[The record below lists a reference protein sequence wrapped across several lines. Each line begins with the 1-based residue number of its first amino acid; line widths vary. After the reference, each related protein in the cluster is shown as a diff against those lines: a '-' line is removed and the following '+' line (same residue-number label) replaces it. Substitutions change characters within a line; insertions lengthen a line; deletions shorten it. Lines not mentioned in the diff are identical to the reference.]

1 MTEDRKRISL
11 AIKIWWLYQQRY
23 DEAKKWILRIVGD
36 GEYAPDYRRLVREK
50 NIPNVIFEGQDGV
63 NGLLVKEGD
72 CDGFVRKLHDL
83 LSNDGERRRMAV
95 SGLDVVNRFSVDRMM
110 EQWMKILGGN

>member
-1 MTEDRKRISL
+1 MTSDAEGWGL
-11 AIKIWWLYQQRY
+11 TLMEAQQMGVVPIAFDSY
-23 DEAKKWILRIVGD
+23 ESIHEI
-36 GEYAPDYRRLVREK
+36 
-50 NIPNVIFEGQDGV
+50 IQDGV

-72 CDGFVRKLHDL
+72 CNGFVRKLHDL
-83 LSNDGERRRMAV
+83 LSDDGERTRMAV